1 MNADTDVRTSVAET
15 PKARAEDVPG
25 RGLPSSAA
33 RNATSGAFSRGN
45 AIALVV
51 VLVVFAALPFLF
63 SDFTTFQLT
72 KVMVY
77 AIGIMGLNLLTGI
90 NGQFSLGH
98 GAFYAVGA
106 YSAAILMYHIP
117 GVFEANYIWTLPI
130 AAIICFVVGF
140 LFGLPAL
147 RLEPIY
153 LALAT
158 FALAIATPQLLKLS
172 VYEEWTGGVQG
183 LFLLKPDA
191 PFGLPISADQWL
203 YFLTGSVGLLLYW
216 IARNIVSSR
225 TGRALMAVRD
235 NPLAAR
241 SMGINTALYKSLA
254 FGLSAAYT
262 GVAGALG
269 AIVISFVAPDSFTF
283 AVSIALFVGLVVGG
297 VGWLPGALIGGAFL
311 VYVPNIAESIQQGL
325 SGAIYGLILILLIYV
340 MPSGAGGF
348 LRNVAGRIGRR

>member
-1 MNADTDVRTSVAET
+1 MAVHDASLPRARER
-15 PKARAEDVPG
+15 AGRAEDAAG
-25 RGLPSSAA
+25 RGVPARAA
-33 RNATSGAFSRGN
+33 RNASGAAPGGRL
-45 AIALVV
+45 ALLV
-51 VLVVFAALPFLF
+51 VLVVFAALPFLV

-72 KVMVY
+72 KVLIY
-77 AIGIMGLNLLTGI
+77 AIAILGLNLLTGI

-106 YSAAILMYHIP
+106 YATAMLMYH
-117 GVFEANYIWTLPI
+117 FEVPYLLTLPV
-130 AAIICFVVGF
+130 AAVLCFAVGF

-172 VYEEWTGGVQG
+172 IYEEWTGGVQG
-183 LFLLKPDA
+183 LFLLKPYP
-191 PFGLPISADQWL
+191 PFDLPISPDQWL
-203 YFLTGSVGLLLYW
+203 YFLSGAVGLFLYW
-216 IARNIVSSR
+216 VARNVVASR
-225 TGRALMAVRD
+225 TGRALMAIRD
-235 NPLAAR
+235 NPFAAR

-254 FGLSAAYT
+254 FGLSAAFT

-283 AVSIALFVGLVVGG
+283 AVSIGFFVGLVVGG

-311 VYVPNIAESIQQGL
+311 VYVPNIAEEIQQGL
-325 SGAIYGLILILLIYV
+325 SGAIYGVILILLVYV
-340 MPSGAGGF
+340 MPSGAGGL
-348 LRNVAGRIGRR
+348 LRTLVGRLGRRGG